1 MQQTL
6 FQILSSQKAGA
17 SGNNRKETVKVT
29 PKIEYIYIYIYIYI
43 FIQLRL
49 ITSSCYN
56 YLYILNSNF

>member
-29 PKIEYIYIYIYIYI
+29 PKLEYIYIYIYI

>member
-17 SGNNRKETVKVT
+17 SGNNGKETVKVT
-29 PKIEYIYIYIYIYI
+29 PKIEYIYIYIYI

>member
-29 PKIEYIYIYIYIYI
+29 PKIEYIYIYIYIHS
-43 FIQLRL
+43 
-49 ITSSCYN
+49 ITIN
-56 YLYILNSNF
+56 YE

>member
-29 PKIEYIYIYIYIYI
+29 PKIEYIYIYIYI